1 MKTKLLDLLACPQ
14 CGNALTCTSTAA
26 DIGGEVLAGTLDCVS
41 GAHRFPIAEGIPRF
55 VPRDNYAASFGYQW
69 NKFKREQI
77 DSANG
82 TKLSATRFY
91 SETAWTKAWMRGK
104 WLLDVGCGAGRFLDV
119 ASQSEAEVV
128 GLDISNAI
136 DAAHA
141 NLAGRNNVHF
151 VQASIYELPF
161 RPGAFDGCYCI
172 GVVQH
177 TPDPQ
182 RTMRMLP
189 RVLRAGGR
197 IAITAY
203 ERKPWTKLYVK
214 YWLRSFTKRMD
225 KQKLLSAISSA
236 MPVIFP
242 VTDVLFRLPLA
253 GRLFM
258 FAIPVANY
266 VHEPALTRDQRYDWA
281 ILDTFDMLS
290 PQYDQPRTQHEIEQA
305 LSEAGIVNLK
315 RLDSSGLTI
324 IGEKSATTK
333 T

>member
-1 MKTKLLDLLACPQ
+1 MKLLDVLACPQ
-14 CGNALTCTSTAA
+14 CGNALTCMSNATDSAGA
-26 DIGGEVLAGTLDCVS
+26 VLVGSLNCVS
-41 GAHRFPIAEGIPRF
+41 GAHRFPIEDGIPRF

-82 TKLSATRFY
+82 TNLSATRFY
-91 SETAWTKAWMRGK
+91 SETAWTKEWMKGK
-104 WLLDVGCGAGRFLDV
+104 WVLDVGCGAGRFLDV
-119 ASQSEAEVV
+119 VSDSEAEVV

-136 DAAHA
+136 DAARA
-141 NLAGRNNVHF
+141 NLVRRKNVHF

-203 ERKPWTKLYVK
+203 ERKPWTMLYAK
-214 YWLRSFTKRMD
+214 YWLRPLTKRLD
-225 KQKLLSAISSA
+225 KQKLLSGIRSA
-236 MPVIFP
+236 MPVLFP
-242 VTDVLFRLPLA
+242 LTNLLFRLPLA

-266 VHEPALTRDQRYDWA
+266 VHEPALTPQQRYDWA

-290 PQYDQPRTQHEIEQA
+290 PQYDQPRTKQEVEQA
-305 LSEAGIVNLK
+305 LSGAGITNLK
-315 RLDSSGLTI
+315 RLNNSGLNVV
-324 IGEKSATTK
+324 GEKRAAEEAG
-333 T
+333 